1 MIKYRKMNI
10 DGVLNDKDF
19 RTNTIDVKREN
30 FKFPDEIGVYTI
42 KGKTIAR
49 YWGKKGNLI
58 LLMETDQGRK
68 LKFAFWNNKGYCAEP
83 LPFRKVNHTKES
95 VRYLPDGTN
104 IALTY
109 EKSYTAKITRVRDL
123 IILD

>member
-1 MIKYRKMNI
+1 MNI

-19 RTNTIDVKREN
+19 KINTIGVKRED
-30 FKFPDEIGVYTI
+30 FKFPDEVGVYTI
-42 KGKTIAR
+42 KGRTVAR

-58 LLMETDQGRK
+58 LLLETDEGRK
-68 LKFAFWNNKGYCAEP
+68 LKFAFWNNKGYCIEP
-83 LPFRKVNHTKES
+83 LPFREVDNEKDS

-109 EKSYTAKITRVRDL
+109 EKSYNAKITRVRNL